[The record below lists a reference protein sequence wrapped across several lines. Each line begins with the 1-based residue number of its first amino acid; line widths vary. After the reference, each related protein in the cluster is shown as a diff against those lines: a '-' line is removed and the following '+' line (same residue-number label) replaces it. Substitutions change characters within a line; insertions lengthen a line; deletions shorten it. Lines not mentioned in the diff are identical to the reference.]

1 MKQTN
6 QKIHTQLTTLVSSA
20 SNQDKL
26 QDAIVTMRNGRYCI
40 PVKQE
45 YRSSFQG
52 MIHDQSASG
61 NTLFIEPMSVVTLN
75 NELKELEGKE
85 QSEIEHILS
94 ILSEQASYGVDD
106 LAHNQ
111 KTLVL
116 LQRQNMRRIL
126 MHPNLFS
133 VKMELSISNRDVILY

>member
-1 MKQTN
+1 
-6 QKIHTQLTTLVSSA
+6 
-20 SNQDKL
+20 
-26 QDAIVTMRNGRYCI
+26 
-40 PVKQE
+40 
-45 YRSSFQG
+45 

-75 NELKELEGKE
+75 NELKKELEGKE

-94 ILSEQASYGVDD
+94 MLSEQASYVVDD
-106 LAHNQ
+106 LAHDQ

-116 LQRQNMRRIL
+116 LDFIFMRQNMPRIL

-133 VKMELSISNRDVILY
+133 VKMESSISNRDVILY

>member
-1 MKQTN
+1 
-6 QKIHTQLTTLVSSA
+6 
-20 SNQDKL
+20 
-26 QDAIVTMRNGRYCI
+26 
-40 PVKQE
+40 
-45 YRSSFQG
+45 

-94 ILSEQASYGVDD
+94 ILSEQASYGVVD

-116 LQRQNMRRIL
+116 LDFILQRQNMRRIL

-133 VKMELSISNRDVILY
+133 VKMESSISNRDVILY